1 MNISIKK
8 IEFNK
13 IYITNCMNDKKDLIL
28 VEQIFKLKK
37 VLSEEDNHF

>member
-37 VLSEEDNHF
+37 SFVRRG